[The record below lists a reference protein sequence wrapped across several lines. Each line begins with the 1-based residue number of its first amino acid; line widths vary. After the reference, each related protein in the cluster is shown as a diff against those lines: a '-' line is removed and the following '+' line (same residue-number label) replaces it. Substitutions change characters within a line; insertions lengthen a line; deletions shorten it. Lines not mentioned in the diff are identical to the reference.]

1 MGHLSRDS
9 RNVFT
14 TVELAGARSA
24 LDWRGRSAQSG
35 N

>member
-14 TVELAGARSA
+14 TVELTGARSCA
-24 LDWRGRSAQSG
+24 RLEGTECTER
-35 N
+35 